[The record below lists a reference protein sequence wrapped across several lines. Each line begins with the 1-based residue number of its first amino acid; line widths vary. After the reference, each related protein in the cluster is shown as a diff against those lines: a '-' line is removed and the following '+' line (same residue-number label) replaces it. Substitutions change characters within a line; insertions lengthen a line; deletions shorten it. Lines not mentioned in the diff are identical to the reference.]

1 MLGERIRSHR
11 MVINIHITPR
21 ERERLIREERQRRRV
36 ARILQKTAPVHSD
49 INLAI
54 ISFHVRQQ
62 ASEQA
67 QLIRQ
72 NLRKEKENKVEE
84 LRKELR
90 RSVSEKVSDIVAEEQ
105 GISRLPLPS
114 DSSTVSTT
122 TSARTRSSTRTPH
135 RHHHTFTRQDAIRAL
150 ERGRLA
156 QDRLRAER
164 LAARREAINALWRRR
179 QAIQD
184 ANRFNMANPTSR

>member
-36 ARILQKTAPVHSD
+36 ARIL
-49 INLAI
+49 
-54 ISFHVRQQ
+54 
-62 ASEQA
+62 

-156 QDRLRAER
+156 QDQGARQSRMRIDLIWQILRVVEIKKEECSLR
-164 LAARREAINALWRRR
+164 H
-179 QAIQD
+179 
-184 ANRFNMANPTSR
+184 